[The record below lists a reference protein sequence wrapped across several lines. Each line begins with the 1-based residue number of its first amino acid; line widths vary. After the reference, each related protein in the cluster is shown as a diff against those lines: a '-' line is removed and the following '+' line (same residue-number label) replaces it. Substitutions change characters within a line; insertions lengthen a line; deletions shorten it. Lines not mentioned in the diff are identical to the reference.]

1 VAEDAA
7 ACFGEDGWRV
17 TCRKIIYHLSLD
29 IFHLLIWKEKP
40 GRLRDPANKQMTN
53 VQ

>member
-1 VAEDAA
+1 MCWGRLLA
-7 ACFGEDGWRV
+7 GE
-17 TCRKIIYHLSLD
+17 KIICHLSLD